1 MVTSA
6 QMTGLIMAIVL
17 PLLAGAVLYYL
28 FWKKSSK
35 IETGMMGAA
44 GYGILGYIWQEV
56 IYSFLA
62 LVLFANLPWLRN
74 ITGGAAL
81 LFAAAEA
88 LVSGIF
94 IALGLYWGIYLT
106 NTKQRSLYRS
116 ATVGIGF
123 GIGYSILSYGFD
135 LYYAIQINSGTYAG
149 TEAAKA
155 KILTMSSGMLYVSSY
170 RNILMVIIF
179 MGIAYAMGKYY
190 LEKNYVQVCA
200 IPVVVY
206 VFMRFTDVILNTY
219 CPMAVARTVICVI
232 LTAMSVGVLWLW
244 RRWK

>member
-106 NTKQRSLYRS
+106 NTKQRSLYR
-116 ATVGIGF
+116 
-123 GIGYSILSYGFD
+123 
-135 LYYAIQINSGTYAG
+135 
-149 TEAAKA
+149 
-155 KILTMSSGMLYVSSY
+155 
-170 RNILMVIIF
+170 
-179 MGIAYAMGKYY
+179 
-190 LEKNYVQVCA
+190 
-200 IPVVVY
+200 
-206 VFMRFTDVILNTY
+206 
-219 CPMAVARTVICVI
+219 
-232 LTAMSVGVLWLW
+232 
-244 RRWK
+244 